1 MLKRLKNVL
10 RLYASFERL
19 EIRVVA
25 WTVRLVWPLA
35 LLWGCIDLA
44 MLWTRP
50 LSPAQAER
58 KVDDAASR
66 LVGGVIL
73 FLIWFFMIRRRGS
86 WTMNKGGKLER

>member
-10 RLYASFERL
+10 PLYASMRRL

-35 LLWGCIDLA
+35 FLSGCIDLA
-44 MLWTRP
+44 MLWIQP
-50 LSPAQAER
+50 LSPLQAER
-58 KVDDAASR
+58 KVDDVALR
-66 LVGGVIL
+66 LGGGVIL
-73 FLIWFFMIRRRGS
+73 FLIWFFMIRTRGS